1 MFTDSKP
8 RTDNHHRRGQILVN
22 VIAALVVAAGSVA
35 AFLAFADSSQSSDS
49 DSGPVLTHTVARGD
63 FEVVVTETG
72 DLESASNDEVRCE
85 VKAQGGGGT
94 TIIEIV
100 EEGTIVKANEDVLV
114 RFDSSA
120 IELNLTQQEIVVAT
134 DEAGVIDAE
143 SELLKA
149 EKALEEYKNGTF
161 PVEKETLEGE
171 LFQAESFLKSTQ
183 DSLTHTERIFKKGY
197 ASKTQLEAEQLAVA
211 MARKSAEVSK
221 IKLRVLDEYTYSKM
235 VGEFEAN
242 VKKARAILKAAKHT
256 LDLSQQRRDE
266 LLEQVAAC
274 EIKAPSD
281 GQVVYAN
288 DSRRDIV
295 IEEGVQ
301 IRQGQVVIRLPD
313 PNQMQVDTKINDTKI
328 NKVEI
333 GSLCEITLDV
343 NPGLPVRGKLIH
355 IEPFP
360 YPRRWHGA
368 PIEYGATVEIIDPPA
383 SLRPGQRAKVNII
396 SDRKPDVLQI
406 PVQSVMV
413 EGEQHFCVLKTSA
426 GWKAHQVVIGA
437 NNDSFAVVEEGLKEG
452 DQVALNPELLW
463 KDVSESATDSSG
475 E

>member
-1 MFTDSKP
+1 MKTLKNTHSDI
-8 RTDNHHRRGQILVN
+8 RNGQILLNTV
-22 VIAALVVAAGSVA
+22 VGLIFAACSVL
-35 AFLAFADSSQSSDS
+35 AFLSFSEADSSNDG

-100 EEGTIVKANEDVLV
+100 EEGTIVEQEDVLI

-120 IELNLTQQEIVVAT
+120 IELSLTQQEIMVAT

-149 EKALEEYKNGTF
+149 EKALEEYINGTF
-161 PVEKETLEGE
+161 PVEKETLKGE

-183 DSLTHTERIFKKGY
+183 DSLAHTARIFKKGY
-197 ASKTQLEAEQLAVA
+197 ASKMQLEADQLAVE
-211 MARKSAEVSK
+211 MARKAAEVST
-221 IKLRVLDEYTYSKM
+221 IKLSVLDKYTYSKM

-242 VKKARAILKAAKHT
+242 VKKSRAMLKAAQHT
-256 LDLSQQRRDE
+256 LKLSQQRRDE

-274 EIKAPSD
+274 EVKAPSD

-328 NKVEI
+328 NKVQI

-343 NPGLPVRGKLIH
+343 DPGLPVHGKLIH

-368 PIEYGATVEIIDPPA
+368 PIEYGATVEIIDA
-383 SLRPGQRAKVNII
+383 ASSLRPGQRAKVNII
-396 SDRKPDVLQI
+396 SDRKADVLQI

-413 EGEQHFCVLKTSA
+413 EGEHHFCVLKTSA
-426 GWKAHQVVIGA
+426 GWKAHQVVVGA
-437 NNDSFAVVEEGLKEG
+437 NNDSFAVIEEGLQEG

-463 KDVSESATDSSG
+463 KDVSESLPARTAS